1 VTWSLS
7 ARLPAVEE
15 TTDRGIEGTLTV
27 MDPAV
32 VGRGEEFLE
41 IDGVAGVEVVQ
52 DELESLVALGMIW
65 FFKRRNWL

>member
-1 VTWSLS
+1 
-7 ARLPAVEE
+7 
-15 TTDRGIEGTLTV
+15 